1 MKRFAAAEATMEQ
14 HAQERQLELLILAAD
29 DVTPRLFDV
38 ATRTEIVNL
47 LKALLSDRLSLVRT
61 PAETDDD

>member
-1 MKRFAAAEATMEQ
+1 MEQ
-14 HAQERQLELLILAAD
+14 RAQERQLELLMLAAD

-38 ATRTEIVNL
+38 ATRTEIVSL
-47 LKALLSDRLSLVRT
+47 LKALLSDHLSLAKT

>member
-1 MKRFAAAEATMEQ
+1 MEQ
-14 HAQERQLELLILAAD
+14 RTQEWQFELLILAAE
-29 DVTPRLFDV
+29 DVTPRL

-61 PAETDDD
+61 PAEMNDD

>member
-1 MKRFAAAEATMEQ
+1 MEQ
-14 HAQERQLELLILAAD
+14 RAQERQLELLILAAD
-29 DVTPRLFDV
+29 DVTPGLFDL

>member
-1 MKRFAAAEATMEQ
+1 MEQ
-14 HAQERQLELLILAAD
+14 RAQERQFELLILAAD

-38 ATRTEIVNL
+38 ATRTVIINL
-47 LKALLSDRLSLVRT
+47 LKALLSDRLSLART

>member
-1 MKRFAAAEATMEQ
+1 MEQ
-14 HAQERQLELLILAAD
+14 RAQERQLELLILAAD

-47 LKALLSDRLSLVRT
+47 LKALLSDRLSLARKPT
-61 PAETDDD
+61 ETDDD

>member
-14 HAQERQLELLILAAD
+14 RAQERQLELLILAAD

-38 ATRTEIVNL
+38 ATRTEIVSL

-61 PAETDDD
+61 TAETDDD